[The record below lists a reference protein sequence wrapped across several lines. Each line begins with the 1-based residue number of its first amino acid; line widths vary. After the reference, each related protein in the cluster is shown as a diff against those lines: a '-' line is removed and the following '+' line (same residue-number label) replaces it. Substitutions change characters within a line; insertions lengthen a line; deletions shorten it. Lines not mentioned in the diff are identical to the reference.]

1 VSEKYEGLLA
11 GKPPGDQSAAGVSVA
26 LSTAAEQDFCL
37 LPHGIVAGTGGI
49 LTV

>member
-1 VSEKYEGLLA
+1 MTNCKRTTARLIT
-11 GKPPGDQSAAGVSVA
+11 AAGVYVA
-26 LSTAAEQDFCL
+26 LSTAAVQDFCL